1 MRRALVWLR
10 GARSMSAP
18 QVAAR
23 AMMRLG
29 VKARWVRRLDLLH
42 GQGAQ
47 SPTRIRDL
55 LLSALERAGAPA
67 NAFEQ
72 RLREAVVL
80 EVGCG
85 QHGGLGPVCAAAGAR
100 AYHGID
106 PAMDPALFE
115 DAAVRTGWL
124 APGLKQVAS
133 NATAETL
140 LNRFDACCHYH
151 ASPLDALTELDEQ
164 CDLFVSVSCLEHIA
178 DLGAAVAVMR
188 RLSAPGA
195 QHVHLVNFANHTDRG
210 RPFHGLYQMPLPAYL
225 KQWGGHINGYRASDL
240 GQMFKTQDVA
250 VQVVPLDVPAESLPD
265 DVHPWWLERYT
276 REELAVRT
284 ALVVTPAMAPAHSDS
299 AQEK

>member
-18 QVAAR
+18 QLAAR

-29 VKARWVRRLDLLH
+29 VNARWVRRLDLLH

-55 LLSALERAGAPA
+55 LMSALQRAGAPA
-67 NAFEQ
+67 DALDQ
-72 RLREAVVL
+72 CLREAVVL

-85 QHGGLGPVCAAAGAR
+85 QHGGLGPVCAAAGTR

-106 PAMDPALFE
+106 PAMDPALLE

-124 APGLKQVAS
+124 APALEQAAS
-133 NATAETL
+133 NATTEIL

-164 CDLFVSVSCLEHIA
+164 CDLFVSVSCLEHID

-188 RLSAPGA
+188 RLSAPDA
-195 QHVHLVNFANHTDRG
+195 QHVHLVNFANHTDRA
-210 RPFHGLYQMPLPAYL
+210 RPFHGLYQMPLPGYL
-225 KQWGGHINGYRASDL
+225 KQWGGHINGLRASDIE
-240 GQMFKTQDVA
+240 QMFATRDVA
-250 VQVVPLDVPAESLPD
+250 ARVVPLDVRAESLPD

-284 ALVVTPAMAPAHSDS
+284 ALVVTPAMAPARSES
-299 AQEK
+299 AEAR